1 MINKS
6 YPSRYDFGV
15 KTIEHKGVKVTT
27 SLNTSIEAIIDK
39 IPNNINH
46 KVGVCLP
53 FIAHRPDLVSDLF
66 YDTTG
71 YWWYFQLV
79 NNIKDPFEELNP
91 GDIILIPSIDS
102 LGV

>member
-1 MINKS
+1 MESKK

-15 KTIEHKGVKVTT
+15 KTIVHKGVKVTT
-27 SLNTSIEAIIDK
+27 SLNTSIE
-39 IPNNINH
+39 NILAKVPQGLDY
-46 KVGVCLP
+46 KVGTCVS

-66 YDTTG
+66 YDTTA
-71 YWWYFQLV
+71 YWWFFLMA

-91 GDIILIPSIDS
+91 GDRIIIPNIDI